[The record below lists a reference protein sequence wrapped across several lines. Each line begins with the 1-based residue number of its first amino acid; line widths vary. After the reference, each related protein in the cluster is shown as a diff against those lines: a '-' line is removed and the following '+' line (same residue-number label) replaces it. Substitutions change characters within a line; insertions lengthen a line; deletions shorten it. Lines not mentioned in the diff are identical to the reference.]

1 MTLKIFQKGFNFSQ
15 DGPGNRLV
23 YHMQGC
29 NLHCPWCANPESIP
43 MEPYPCFS
51 ANLIAYSLD
60 DIKQEILS
68 SKMMFFEN
76 GGVTFTGG
84 EPTLQFE
91 ALSEL
96 LSWLKEEKIN
106 TAIETNGTHK
116 NLYKLAGKIDHFM
129 IDFKHPDEKIHKK
142 ITGIGNQMIKENIK
156 WLVENHP
163 SVIIRIPFIN
173 GYNTDEKA
181 LKGFIEFFE
190 TLNNPKPSVELLIYH
205 EYGKHKWE
213 QCGKEYSVKNG
224 HVEADTV
231 RQIRDTFINI
241 GVQLI
246 ET

>member
-43 MEPYPCFS
+43 IEPYPCFS
-51 ANLIAYSLD
+51 ADLMEYSLD
-60 DIKQEILS
+60 EIKQEILS

-91 ALSEL
+91 ALNKL

-106 TAIETNGTHK
+106 TAIETNGSYK
-116 NLYKLAGKIDHFM
+116 NLYKLWEKIDHFM
-129 IDFKHPDEKIHKK
+129 IDFKHGDEQVHKK
-142 ITGIGNQMIKENIK
+142 ITGIGNQVIKENIRG
-156 WLVENHP
+156 LVKNHP
-163 SVIIRIPFIN
+163 SVIIRIPLIH
-173 GYNTDEKA
+173 GYNTDQKA
-181 LKGFIEFFE
+181 LEGFIGFFG
-190 TLNNPKPSVELLIYH
+190 TLNHPKLSVELLTYH

-213 QCGKEYSVKNG
+213 QCGKEYPVKNG
-224 HVEADTV
+224 HVEAAIVKRFKDA
-231 RQIRDTFINI
+231 FANI